1 MEKTIEAVE
10 AQAMADE
17 VKAKAMAD
25 EVKAKATVD
34 EGYRG
39 LGIGLAL

>member
-39 LGIGLAL
+39 LDIGLAL